1 MGRIVADEKGALL
14 LARSIASDMKK
25 LRDVFTDLESKNS
38 VLRKAVNDDSLRSI
52 EEYVKTIIE
61 GLTEYADL
69 LHKAHLALE

>member
-38 VLRKAVNDDSLRSI
+38 VLRKAVNDDTLRSI
-52 EEYVKTIIE
+52 EEYVKTINRKDIY
-61 GLTEYADL
+61 T
-69 LHKAHLALE
+69 K